1 MSISNNSTNLQLD
14 TARHSFAHLLAGAVY
29 AMFPEAQFGVGP
41 VIENGCYYDFILPRV
56 LIPEDLVIL
65 EQKINSLL
73 QRPLEYQEEF
83 LTFSEAKELFMAR
96 GQGLKVELINDLE
109 NKKVFDQEEDLVTN
123 GGVTVWRI
131 SDSLTGEMIF
141 EDLCKGSHVASIKEL
156 RKVGFQLDKMSSVYW
171 RGDQEHNIS
180 MQRIYVLIMESKEEL
195 KTYIEKRDEAKK
207 RDHRIVGDQMG
218 LFMFSDLVGKG
229 LPLWLEKGATIK
241 RTLERFIVE
250 EEIRRGYRH
259 VQTPDM
265 ASLELYKKSGHYPYY
280 KDSMYAPI
288 TIDQEEYMLRPMT
301 CPHHFQIYNQKPR
314 SYKELP
320 MRIAELAKLYRYE
333 DSGALSGL
341 TRVRCFCLAD
351 SHIVCTLDQAKEE
364 ATRALDLIDYCA
376 EVFGLQK
383 GVDYRYELALGDRE
397 EGKKFFKDDKAW
409 DQAENSLR
417 EVLVERGD
425 IFVEEVG
432 EAAFYGPKID
442 IQMKNISGKEYSAFT
457 VQYDF
462 VMPKRFELSYYDANQ
477 EPQEPIVIHRSS
489 IGAVER
495 VFALLTEF
503 YGGRFPFWLAPT
515 QVKIL
520 TINDTVID
528 YVEQVTKILES
539 TVLMKPLKYN
549 EIRYELDT
557 RSESLNK
564 KIKEAELNKIPV
576 IIVVGPKDKEANQ
589 VSLRVNL
596 KGETK
601 EVKIALE
608 ELKGYID
615 ELQS

>member
-1 MSISNNSTNLQLD
+1 MSISKNSNNLQLD

-41 VIENGCYYDFILPRV
+41 VIENGCYYDFVLPRV
-56 LIPEDLVIL
+56 LIPEDLVLL

-83 LTFSEAKELFMAR
+83 LTYDQARELFMTR
-96 GQGLKVELINDLE
+96 GQGFKVELINDLE
-109 NKKVFDQEEDLVTN
+109 NKKNLDQEEDLSTD
-123 GGVTVWRI
+123 GGVTIWRI
-131 SDSLTGEMIF
+131 SDSLTGEMVF
-141 EDLCKGSHVASIKEL
+141 EDLCKGPHIENIKEL
-156 RKVGFQLDKMSSVYW
+156 RKVGFFLDKMSSVYW
-171 RGDQEHNIS
+171 RGDQERNIS
-180 MQRIYVLIMESKEEL
+180 MQRIYVLIMETKEDL
-195 KTYIEKRDEAKK
+195 KQYLEKREDAKK
-207 RDHRIVGDQMG
+207 RDHRILGDQMG

-229 LPLWLEKGATIK
+229 LPLWLEKGTTIK
-241 RTLERFIVE
+241 RLLERFIVE

-288 TIDQEEYMLRPMT
+288 VIDQEEYMLRPMT

-333 DSGALSGL
+333 DSGALNGL

-351 SHIVCTLDQAKEE
+351 SHIVCTLDQAKDEVI
-364 ATRALDLIDYCA
+364 RALDLIEYCSNI
-376 EVFGLQK
+376 FGLRK
-383 GVDYRYELALGDRE
+383 GIDYRYELALGDRVE
-397 EGKKFFKDDKAW
+397 EKKFYKDDQAW
-409 DQAENSLR
+409 DQAEGVLR
-417 EVLVERGD
+417 QALQERGEN
-425 IFVEEVG
+425 FVEEVG

-442 IQMKNISGKEYSAFT
+442 IQMKNITGKEYSAFT

-462 VMPKRFELSYYDANQ
+462 VMPKRFELKYYDASQEEQ
-477 EPQEPIVIHRSS
+477 EPVVVHRSS

-520 TINDTVID
+520 TINDTVLD
-528 YVEQVTKILES
+528 YVEQITKILD
-539 TVLMKPLKYN
+539 TTILMHPLKYN
-549 EIRYELDT
+549 EIRYETDT
-557 RSESLNK
+557 RAESLNK

-576 IIVVGPKDKEANQ
+576 IIVIGPKDKEANQ

-596 KGETK
+596 KGEAK
-601 EVKIALE
+601 EIKIDLVDLKKYIE
-608 ELKGYID
+608 EL
-615 ELQS
+615 